1 MTYIELINEFWK
13 LNAIKPFGVT
23 DTAVYLYLLQQC
35 NIQRWQNPF
44 EVSTKIME
52 CTLGISRKAIIESR
66 NRLKRRG
73 LIDFTEGSRYTSP
86 IYTLT
91 ALSESD
97 GPTHYAG
104 SNPEDKDGNNTN
116 KTVEVKADD
125 KTDGN
130 AEVNADSNAIGNV
143 DGNIQGNVNG
153 NTYKNKTKTKE
164 KDLLEKLSVESKKK
178 ALTPFEMIGEYR
190 RTSGNPG
197 YLKFLDWLEASAPY
211 VSHHIKPLSEDE
223 FERLRAQFG
232 SRAITVNIH
241 NIENRKD
248 LRKKYASLYRTL
260 INWCK
265 KD

>member
-1 MTYIELINEFWK
+1 MFDTSK
-13 LNAIKPFGVT
+13 L
-23 DTAVYLYLLQQC
+23 L
-35 NIQRWQNPF
+35 NI
-44 EVSTKIME
+44 SDI
-52 CTLGISRKAIIESR
+52 A
-66 NRLKRRG
+66 KR
-73 LIDFTEGSRYTSP
+73 
-86 IYTLT
+86 
-91 ALSESD
+91 
-97 GPTHYAG
+97 
-104 SNPEDKDGNNTN
+104 
-116 KTVEVKADD
+116 
-125 KTDGN
+125 
-130 AEVNADSNAIGNV
+130 IGNFFKLP
-143 DGNIQGNVNG
+143 IQLFW
-153 NTYKNKTKTKE
+153 TLSYPE
-164 KDLLEKLSVESKKK
+164 LALLEKLSVESKKK

-190 RTSGNPG
+190 RNSGNTG

>member
-1 MTYIELINEFWK
+1 MTYIELINEFWRQDRF
-13 LNAIKPFGVT
+13 KPFNDT
-23 DTAVYLYLLQQC
+23 DMRLYFFLLNEC
-35 NIQRWQNPF
+35 NIRKWLNPY
-44 EVSTKIME
+44 ELQTQYLEAMLRIK
-52 CTLGISRKAIIESR
+52 RKAITEAR
-66 NRLKRRG
+66 NRLKQRG
-73 LIDFTEGSRYTSP
+73 LIDFKAKTNNPTVYV
-86 IYTLT
+86 INNVK
-91 ALSESD
+91 LSNDLLAELF
-97 GPTHYAG
+97 PH
-104 SNPEDKDGNNTN
+104 GNNQETIKKQSTVQSSNNEETCN
-116 KTVEVKADD
+116 KE
-125 KTDGN
+125 
-130 AEVNADSNAIGNV
+130 
-143 DGNIQGNVNG
+143 
-153 NTYKNKTKTKE
+153 YKTKE

-178 ALTPFEMIGEYR
+178 ALTPIEMIGDYR
-190 RTSGNPG
+190 RTSSNTG